1 MTLPLQNRT
10 VVLTGAASGIGAAL
24 ASALAA
30 KGAALALI
38 DIQTAPLELL
48 ANTLRAGG
56 TRVQSYA
63 LDVTNQAALARL
75 PAAIASDLGP
85 AAVLINNA
93 GIALVGN
100 FDQVTP
106 EQFDRVLAVNFVA
119 TVAMTRLFLP
129 QLRANTPAQ
138 IVNLSSLFGI
148 VGVPGQT
155 AYCAS
160 KFAVR
165 GFSEALRSE
174 LHSTGVGLT
183 LVHPGGIR
191 TNIATSAAI
200 GPGVD
205 PQSLQTMAARANLL
219 LRMDPSK
226 AAAHIVRALLQRKK
240 RVLVGVDAHALT
252 LLQRLFPVAYSR
264 VFPRT

>member
-1 MTLPLQNRT
+1 MKFPLKSRT

-30 KGAALALI
+30 EGAALALI
-38 DIQTAPLELL
+38 DLQAAPLETV
-48 ANTLRAGG
+48 ASTLRARG
-56 TRVQSYA
+56 TRVQTHV
-63 LDVTNQAALARL
+63 LDVTDPTALASL
-75 PAAIASDLGP
+75 PAAIQAELGP

-93 GIALVGN
+93 GIALGGN

-106 EQFDRVLAVNFVA
+106 EQFDRVLAVNFAA
-119 TVAMTRLFLP
+119 TVALTRLFLP
-129 QLRANTPAQ
+129 QLRTNTPAQ
-138 IVNLSSLFGI
+138 IVNLSSVFGI

-165 GFSEALRSE
+165 GFSEALRAE
-174 LHSTGVGLT
+174 LRGTGVGVS
-183 LVHPGGIR
+183 LVHPGGVR
-191 TNIATSAAI
+191 TNIARSAAI

-205 PQSLQTMAARANLL
+205 PQALQKMTRSAEIL
-219 LRMDPSK
+219 LRMDPAK
-226 AAAHIVRALLQRKK
+226 AAATIVNGLLAR
-240 RVLVGVDAHALT
+240 RHRILVGADARAIT

-264 VFPRT
+264 IFPHT